1 MDLKENELDDEYSE
15 IMDTTTISIL
25 QNTTEAKNFESTTLI
40 DFSKLIL
47 NVGEK
52 NDSFEANVDEGKPVY
67 DINLI
72 KYGQRPISDSG
83 NSWISG
89 VIVIILLII
98 TAIGVLIVIRNVSRA
113 NLIRKLLNLESKTQ
127 CQYIHRN

>member
-1 MDLKENELDDEYSE
+1 
-15 IMDTTTISIL
+15 MDTTTIASLQENATQTSIP
-25 QNTTEAKNFESTTLI
+25 ESTSLI

-52 NDSFEANVDEGKPVY
+52 NDTLEVNIDEGKPVY

-72 KYGQRPISDSG
+72 KYGQRPITESG

-89 VIVIILLII
+89 VIVIALLII
-98 TAIGVLIVIRNVSRA
+98 TAIGVLVVIRNVS
-113 NLIRKLLNLESKTQ
+113 
-127 CQYIHRN
+127 